1 MSQPCSRS
9 ALVPPPGVVD
19 PQLQEFWVANPWQ
32 IVAEGYNLSAFE
44 RNRAYLNVKGS
55 EFLEISHLTGGA
67 DSDGDGRAAVAADF
81 RNCGQLDLVVR
92 QSGGGALFYFENR
105 FPKKNWL
112 SVSLEGIT
120 SNRPG
125 IGARLVAEVNGKKI
139 VREMYPHNGYFSQAP
154 NRVHFGLGDAAKV
167 DRLTIRWPSGLEQE
181 LKELAGNRHVTV
193 TEGRAEIAEAAA
205 R

>member
-1 MSQPCSRS
+1 M
-9 ALVPPPGVVD
+9 VPPPGVLD
-19 PQLQEFWVANPWQ
+19 PKLKEFWVANPWQ

-81 RNCGQLDLVVR
+81 RNTGQLDLVVR
-92 QSGGGALFYFENR
+92 QAGGGALFCFENR

-112 SVSLEGIT
+112 SVSLEGAT
-120 SNRPG
+120 GNKAG
-125 IGARLVAEVNGKKI
+125 IGARLVAEVGGKKI

-167 DRLTIRWPSGLEQE
+167 DRLTIRWPSGRTQE
-181 LKELAGNRHVTV
+181 LKDVAGNRHVTV
-193 TEGRAEIAEAAA
+193 TEGRAEVAELAKGGG
-205 R
+205 